1 MYADAV
7 LPVNLPQSPFPVQN
21 IVTVQP
27 WYANQLT
34 HHSYEI
40 HSSVFL
46 YKAHASGAIPESR
59 YGHTISLIQRFI
71 TLLQTIA
78 INENHVASR
87 YARLLHHLWFQ
98 LPPSPPEEAR
108 PDKCG
113 MRPEPDN
120 PFGTVDAPIVDAS
133 YGASLLE
140 DIGLGPDALE
150 GAEWMDGFFAM
161 PPAFPYDLSM
171 FLKQA
176 EGPN

>member
-1 MYADAV
+1 M
-7 LPVNLPQSPFPVQN
+7 
-21 IVTVQP
+21 
-27 WYANQLT
+27 
-34 HHSYEI
+34 
-40 HSSVFL
+40 